1 MMSKTTDDVDRT
13 ISEPVS
19 IRPVSTNDAAGIVG
33 VLNPIIEARVYTA
46 LDTPF
51 SITEERDF
59 IDRFPARGL
68 FHVAVLDKTD
78 RVVGFQT
85 VEPFADYTHAFD
97 HVGVI
102 GTYVDL
108 NRRRQHIASQLFATT
123 LATAPKQGYGKLFA
137 FVRADNRPALFT
149 YLRHGFRVIGNARRH
164 ARVGDRYVDEI
175 LIEKLL

>member
-1 MMSKTTDDVDRT
+1 MSDRAEDVGRT
-13 ISEPVS
+13 VSEPLS
-19 IRPVSTNDAAGIVG
+19 IRPVSTNDAEGIVR
-33 VLNPIIEARVYTA
+33 VLNPIIEAGIYTA

-51 SITEERDF
+51 SVTEERDF

-78 RVVGFQT
+78 RVVGFQN
-85 VEPFADYTHAFD
+85 VEPFADFTHAFV

-108 NRRRQHIASQLFATT
+108 DRRRQHIASQLFAAT
-123 LATAPKQGYGKLFA
+123 LATAPEQGYGKLFA

-149 YLRHGFRVIGNARRH
+149 YLRHGFRIIGNAERQ
-164 ARVGDRYVDEI
+164 ARVSNRYIDEI